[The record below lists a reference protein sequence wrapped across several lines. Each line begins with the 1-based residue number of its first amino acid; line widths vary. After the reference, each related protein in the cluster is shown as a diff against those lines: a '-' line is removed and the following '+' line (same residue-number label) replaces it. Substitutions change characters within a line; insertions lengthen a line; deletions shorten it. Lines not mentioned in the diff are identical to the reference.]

1 MTTNESQSTEMKRNR
16 NRTNRPNTTQKMGEV
31 SHTNPYTGETAGNLF
46 NRGPIVATDGGEPA
60 ATDPESRP
68 QRKRDRDTETMRD
81 VSHTPPND
89 SDDANRV
96 FERGRDTRSDEVVDE
111 E

>member
-16 NRTNRPNTTQKMGEV
+16 NRTNANQKMGEV

-60 ATDPESRP
+60 ATDPESRSRSRS
-68 QRKRDRDTETMRD
+68 QRKSDAETMRD

-96 FERGRDTRSDEVVDE
+96 FERGRDTGSDEVVDE